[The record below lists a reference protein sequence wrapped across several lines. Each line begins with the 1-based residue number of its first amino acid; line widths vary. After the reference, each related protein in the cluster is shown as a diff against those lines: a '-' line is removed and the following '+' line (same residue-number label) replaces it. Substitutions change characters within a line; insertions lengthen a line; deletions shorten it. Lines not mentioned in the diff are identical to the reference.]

1 MSGGSSGSGWGSTS
15 DGWSWNQYYQSWV
28 DSRTENQRK
37 KSTPSGQAAAP
48 ADARNKKLVGQ
59 LKEAQARERDR
70 DREEVR

>member
-1 MSGGSSGSGWGSTS
+1 MAGPGTSTTSHGWTA
-15 DGWSWNQYYQSWV
+15 
-28 DSRTENQRK
+28 ERK
-37 KSTPSGQAAAP
+37 TRGRMSTPSGQAAAP